1 MALTNSAHANK
12 RQMIIDTKYY
22 SQYLDVQD
30 PYWQPRSCSI
40 VCLKMLMDYYRV
52 GDKKNKLPEI
62 GDLIKEGFLIGGFGM
77 DGWMHDAIVMLAHNC
92 GFSAYRQEFRS
103 MDIDYESKKTQNG
116 IYHDKLSQDGIEK
129 IVRYLHSN
137 KPVIVS
143 AVKKFQEEDKFHTV
157 VLIGYEEKD
166 GKIVGFY
173 YHDPDALVREDGEKQ
188 FVNMET
194 FEKFWRRLAIFITP

>member
-1 MALTNSAHANK
+1 MNH
-12 RQMIIDTKYY
+12 IIEINYL
-22 SQYLDVQD
+22 SQYLDVKD

-40 VCLKMLMDYYRV
+40 VCLKTVMDYYRT
-52 GDKKNKLPEI
+52 DKKEDTPTVEQ
-62 GDLIKEGFLIGGFGM
+62 LIKEGFLIGGFGL
-77 DGWMHDAIVMLAHNC
+77 DGWVHDAIVMLAHNY

-103 MDIDYESKKTQNG
+103 MDIDYESKKMQEG

-129 IVRYLHSN
+129 IIRYLRSK

-157 VLIGYEEKD
+157 ILIGFEEQD
-166 GKIVGFY
+166 EKILGFY
-173 YHDPDALVREDGEKQ
+173 YHDPDALVRQDGVRQ

>member
-1 MALTNSAHANK
+1 MNK
-12 RQMIIDTKYY
+12 IIDIDYF
-22 SQYLDVQD
+22 SQYLDVKD

-40 VCLKMLMDYYRV
+40 VCLKTVMNYYK
-52 GDKKNKLPEI
+52 GDNKNIPSIEQ
-62 GDLIKEGFLIGGFGM
+62 LIKEGFLIGGFGL
-77 DGWMHDAIVMLAHNC
+77 DGWVHDAIVMLAHNY

-103 MDIDYESKKTQNG
+103 MDIDYESKKMQEG
-116 IYHDKLSQDGIEK
+116 IFHQKLSEDGTEK
-129 IVRYLHSN
+129 IIRYLKSK

-157 VLIGYEEKD
+157 VLIGLEEQGDK
-166 GKIVGFY
+166 VLGFY
-173 YHDPDALVREDGEKQ
+173 YHDPDALVRQDGMKQ